1 MELTDKI
8 YEKYGRTVYR
18 YLLSLTHD
26 ENVAEE
32 VTQETFYQALR
43 GIDRFDGSCRL
54 STWLCAIA
62 KNQLQ
67 VYRRKHPEVES
78 FDGFGETSKP
88 PEAYTDTAVSAETE
102 ALGRMGEVDLLR
114 KLHELPE
121 PYRELFYL
129 RVFGDLSFKD
139 ISTIMGKSENWARV
153 TFYRGK
159 ERLRKEIEDERES

>member
-1 MELTDKI
+1 MKLTKEI

-26 ENVAEE
+26 EHVAEE
-32 VTQETFYQALR
+32 VTQETFYQALKS
-43 GIDRFDGSCRL
+43 IDRFDGSCRL

-67 VYRRKHPEVES
+67 TYRRKNPKVES
-78 FDGFGETSKP
+78 FDGFGDTSKP
-88 PEAYTDTAVSAETE
+88 PEADTDIAASAETE
-102 ALGRMGEVDLLR
+102 ALARIEEVDLLR

-129 RVFGDLSFKD
+129 RTFGNLSFKD
-139 ISTIMGKSENWARV
+139 IGVVMGKSENWARV

-159 ERLRKEIEDERES
+159 ERLRKEIEDERE